1 MGDPRAE
8 RARLRTAVW
17 RRFWGPTGL
26 GREGPGT
33 WGCGRRR
40 VGPSGVRTLG
50 RPRWQLPGVL
60 EAALCSPWRR
70 GRGHRF
76 SGPAARRPARGRR
89 AGRTRTLRALP
100 VPSLPCNN
108 EWTCG
113 AWSGRKR
120 APPAQL
126 ANSAGTR
133 PGARLGPPGSRA
145 APWGEGVGGWQAA
158 VRASSRASGKLQGPL
173 IKW

>member
-17 RRFWGPTGL
+17 RRSWGPTGL

-33 WGCGRRR
+33 RGCGRCRA
-40 VGPSGVRTLG
+40 GPSGVGTLG
-50 RPRWQLPGVL
+50 RPPWQLPGVL

-76 SGPAARRPARGRR
+76 SGPAARSPARGRR
-89 AGRTRTLRALP
+89 ARRTGTLWALL

-108 EWTCG
+108 EWTGG
-113 AWSGRKR
+113 ARSRRKR
-120 APPAQL
+120 APPARL
-126 ANSAGTR
+126 AKSAGTR
-133 PGARLGPPGSRA
+133 PGARLGLPGSRA
-145 APWGEGVGGWQAA
+145 APWGGGAQAV
-158 VRASSRASGKLQGPL
+158 VRASSRASGRLQGPL
-173 IKW
+173 TKW